1 MKRKKPRIK
10 KIDLVWSEIS
20 QRFCNST
27 IGRQCF
33 LSEGGRAYLSTLKNT
48 FLQFYI
54 FNDIRHIVNLLQ
66 DKTVAK
72 ASAVVEDILAI
83 LPLWKR
89 SAIARYYEIMQRRSL
104 EEWASLFSLNG
115 AVRLT
120 VKHVSWK
127 KNATFV
133 IEPNLISFKDNR
145 KCRLSTVSKNLSFG
159 IDLKCSCDKTS
170 GKSREQC

>member
-33 LSEGGRAYLSTLKNT
+33 LSEGGRAYLPTLKNT
-48 FLQFYI
+48 FLQFHT
-54 FNDIRHIVNLLQ
+54 FNDIRQIVNLLQ

-83 LPLWKR
+83 L
-89 SAIARYYEIMQRRSL
+89 SL
-104 EEWASLFSLNG
+104 
-115 AVRLT
+115 
-120 VKHVSWK
+120 
-127 KNATFV
+127 
-133 IEPNLISFKDNR
+133 
-145 KCRLSTVSKNLSFG
+145 
-159 IDLKCSCDKTS
+159 
-170 GKSREQC
+170 